1 MSRPTESSPSYDL
14 DLELSKLLQF
24 TRGDLYIYL
33 LFDFNYLLRCLK
45 KSVASHNVNGRWL
58 REIEK
63 LRTLMNTK
71 MQQLQYELLKGEIK
85 VEKTLYD
92 VFRDDLLNFREID
105 IDQLTQDLPSPETS
119 NLTEVREQITKGN
132 RANFKMIQEVIG
144 KVEHLSAELSLT
156 RQEQFKEEIGQL
168 NQTISL
174 MTQSLIEMFD
184 LLDLIRATAE
194 QQEDVVW
201 KQNVEHVVRQA
212 LNMLATHGIEEINV
226 NNQLF
231 NGLYMEGI
239 GTVSPQEIKRELP
252 RYTVFEVTQRG
263 FTFKET
269 GELIRR
275 AKVITVY

>member
-1 MSRPTESSPSYDL
+1 MSSPTESSSFHDL

-24 TRGDLYIYL
+24 SRGDLYIYL
-33 LFDFNYLLRCLK
+33 LFDFNFLQRCLNK
-45 KSVASHNVNGRWL
+45 CIPTQYMNGRWL
-58 REIEK
+58 KEIEK
-63 LRTLMNTK
+63 LKVLMNTK
-71 MQQLQYELLKGEIK
+71 MQQLQYEIFKGEIK

-92 VFRDDLLNFREID
+92 VFRADLMNFREID
-105 IDQLTQDLPSPETS
+105 IDQLTQDLPSPEIS

-144 KVEHLSAELSLT
+144 KVEQLSAELSVT
-156 RQEQFKEEIGQL
+156 RQEQLSEESGQL
-168 NQTISL
+168 KQTIAL

-194 QQEDVVW
+194 QQGDAAW
-201 KQNVEHVVRQA
+201 KQNLEHVVRQS
-212 LNMLATHGIEEINV
+212 LHMLAVHGIEEINV
-226 NNQLF
+226 SNQLF
-231 NGLYMEGI
+231 NGQYMEGI

-263 FTFKET
+263 FAFKET